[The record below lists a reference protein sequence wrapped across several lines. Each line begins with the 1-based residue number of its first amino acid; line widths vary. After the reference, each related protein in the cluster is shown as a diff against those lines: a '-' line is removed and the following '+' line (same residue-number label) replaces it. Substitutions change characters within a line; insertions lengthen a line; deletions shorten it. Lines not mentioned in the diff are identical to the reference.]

1 VIPVAPNSEPATE
14 IEEIVTVAV
23 PVEVSVTDCVA
34 VLPAAT
40 FPNDIDEV
48 LTAKTGVAAFSCR
61 ETVLDVIPVVAV
73 SVTDCAALTAAAFA
87 TNAAL
92 VAVTGTVTEPGTVT
106 ELLLL
111 ARLTVRPPVGATP
124 DRLTVQVFASD
135 PVMEVLLQEIALTV
149 GVVLVPVPLR
159 LMVTV
164 GALLEI
170 VNCPVTAPA
179 EVGSN

>member
-1 VIPVAPNSEPATE
+1 MIPVAPNNEPATE

-40 FPNDIDEV
+40 FPNDIVEV

-73 SVTDCAALTAAAFA
+73 RVTDCAALTALAFA

-92 VAVTGTVTEPGTVT
+92 VAVAGTVTEPGTAT

-111 ARLTVRPPVGATP
+111 TRLTVRPPVGAAP
-124 DRLTVQVFASD
+124 DRLTVHTSASD
-135 PVMEVLLQEIALTV
+135 PVIEVLLQETALTA
-149 GVVLVPVPLR
+149 GITAMPAPLM
-159 LMVTV
+159 LTVAV
-164 GALLEI
+164 GALLVI
-170 VNCPVTAPA
+170 VTMPV
-179 EVGSN
+179 

>member
-1 VIPVAPNSEPATE
+1 MKYSR
-14 IEEIVTVAV
+14 
-23 PVEVSVTDCVA
+23 
-34 VLPAAT
+34 L
-40 FPNDIDEV
+40 
-48 LTAKTGVAAFSCR
+48 KTGVAAFSCR

-149 GVVLVPVPLR
+149 GV
-159 LMVTV
+159 
-164 GALLEI
+164 AA
-170 VNCPVTAPA
+170 CASAA
-179 EVGSN
+179 EADGNRGCVA